1 MQLSL
6 VVLLAIVALALF
18 AGVLVVSQVAGTALR
33 RALAMTRWTLRSAR
47 PIGELTSGPRRV
59 QGFVGLAAEQ
69 GERAALLTS
78 PVSGRPCLAY
88 ELELSADG
96 RRCYTERQTLPC
108 VLRDGS
114 GELELPMSAAE
125 LVIERVE
132 TWRGVL
138 ESAPPPG
145 LSPEFCQ
152 KLVAAKNAFVERER
166 LAANAAI
173 DLTVKR
179 IGIGDV
185 LHVTGEVIQGGQSVT
200 LISGRPVCV
209 SDRPFS
215 EVAKSEG
222 LFAVGGVAFALFI
235 VGVVVA
241 VATAILGRTRTP

>member
-125 LVIERVE
+125 LVIER
-132 TWRGVL
+132 
-138 ESAPPPG
+138 
-145 LSPEFCQ
+145 LS
-152 KLVAAKNAFVERER
+152 
-166 LAANAAI
+166 
-173 DLTVKR
+173 
-179 IGIGDV
+179 
-185 LHVTGEVIQGGQSVT
+185 
-200 LISGRPVCV
+200 LIHISEPTRPY
-209 SDRPFS
+209 
-215 EVAKSEG
+215 
-222 LFAVGGVAFALFI
+222 
-235 VGVVVA
+235 
-241 VATAILGRTRTP
+241 